1 MYARSSLSAAL
12 DITYPL
18 PMNYTPLAMGNSIHV
33 ESGETTK
40 GIEVQITSGQTLKW
54 RHISLNTDQLIRVS
68 L

>member
-1 MYARSSLSAAL
+1 
-12 DITYPL
+12 
-18 PMNYTPLAMGNSIHV
+18 MNYTPLAMGNAIHV

-68 L
+68 LWKQ